1 MFKHF
6 IITRFNL
13 KQEGWNTNKNDKAIL
28 TEEWHENRFKL
39 FIDFCFSSVNSQT
52 NKNFEWLVFFDT
64 NTPQKY
70 KDIIA
75 SLELKM
81 GNFIPV
87 FVDDMSYFLPSIKS
101 YIAKNKEK
109 YVITSRLDND
119 DCISKFYV
127 EEIQKRF
134 DNQDFLALDFVDGYT
149 IQTHPDVKIGKR
161 FDQYNPF
168 ISLIEKNINPKSVWF
183 LRHSHWKR
191 EKNIEQ
197 IRGVRTWTSIIHQ
210 ENKVNEFFGYGDVN
224 FEAFFK
230 DFVISNQTKDVLLKD
245 VIPYSKWKY
254 QSLKNLNASYWN
266 YTFKNIKK
274 KLGVYNLK

>member
-1 MFKHF
+1 M
-6 IITRFNL
+6 
-13 KQEGWNTNKNDKAIL
+13 
-28 TEEWHENRFKL
+28 
-39 FIDFCFSSVNSQT
+39 
-52 NKNFEWLVFFDT
+52 VFFDI

-70 KDIIA
+70 KNIIV

-81 GNFIPV
+81 SNFIPV
-87 FVDDMSYFLPSIKS
+87 FVDDMSCFLPSIKS
-101 YIAKNKEK
+101 YIAKSKEK

-134 DNQDFLALDFVDGYT
+134 NNQNFMALDFVDGYT
-149 IQTHPDVKIGKR
+149 IQIQPEVKIGKR

-168 ISLIEKNINPKSVWF
+168 ITLIEKNSNPKSVWF
-183 LRHSHWKR
+183 LRHSHWKK

-197 IRGVRTWTSIIHQ
+197 IRGVRTWISIIHQ

-224 FEAFFK
+224 FDTFFN
-230 DFVISNQTKDVLLKD
+230 DFEIVKQQKEELLKNI
-245 VIPYSKWKY
+245 IPYSKWKY

-274 KLGVYNLK
+274 RLGVYKLK